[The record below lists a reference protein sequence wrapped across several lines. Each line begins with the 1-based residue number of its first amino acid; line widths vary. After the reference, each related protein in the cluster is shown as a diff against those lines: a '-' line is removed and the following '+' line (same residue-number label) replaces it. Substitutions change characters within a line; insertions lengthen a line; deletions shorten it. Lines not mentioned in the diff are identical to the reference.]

1 MSISTL
7 ALLLVL
13 NLVLSVCLFFS
24 IMMLWRQQQ
33 KSKLQISNQ
42 LMALKGAYERIN
54 QAYSSVNKKLTELES
69 KQPAEPKQTAP
80 LGSLNLSNQVARLVS
95 LGASVDDLVEQ
106 HGVPRGEAELLVSLR
121 DQKAH

>member
-1 MSISTL
+1 MSTL

-33 KSKLQISNQ
+33 KSKQQIHNQ
-42 LMALKGAYERIN
+42 LTALKGAYERIN
-54 QAYSSVNKKLTELES
+54 QAYAGVNKTLTDFEL
-69 KQPAEPKQTAP
+69 KQQAQKEAKEGAP
-80 LGSLNLSNQVARLVS
+80 LGSLNLSSQVARLVN

-106 HGVPRGEAELLVSLR
+106 HGVPRGEAELLVSLAG
-121 DQKAH
+121 KNNS